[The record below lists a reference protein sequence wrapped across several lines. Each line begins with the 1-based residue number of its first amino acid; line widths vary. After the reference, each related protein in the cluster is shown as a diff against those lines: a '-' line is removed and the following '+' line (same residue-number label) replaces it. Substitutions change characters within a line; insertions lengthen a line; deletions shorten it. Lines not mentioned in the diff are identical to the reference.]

1 MQAQVYELQQDKVI
15 AEAAIQRKDSVLLQA
30 QQQWKTFEVD
40 WKRKLQQLEEEKL
53 NHTSVCITIFYVIN
67 LNFEKCYLL
76 QIVKRLEEQVEAS
89 ATESRKVIQ
98 ETQVMARKSE
108 EAVRTLQAA
117 NSRLTDSNEL
127 LQSQLQEVS
136 V

>member
-1 MQAQVYELQQDKVI
+1 MYELQQDKVI

-30 QQQWKTFEVD
+30 QQQWKTFEAD

-53 NHTSVCITIFYVIN
+53 NHTSVCILYILYVIN
-67 LNFEKCYLL
+67 LNFENFYLL

-89 ATESRKVIQ
+89 AADSRKVIQ